1 MNILVSAC
9 LLGVNCRYDGKSSQ
23 NSELFE
29 KLKEHNI
36 IPICPEQLGGLATPR
51 PPAEILGDDVITKDG
66 REVTEEFSAGAVEAL
81 KMAKLFDM
89 SFAILKAR
97 SPSCGSGQ
105 VYDGSFNGVLVDG
118 DGLTAKLFKENG
130 IEVYNEENYLNL
142 LK

>member
-51 PPAEILGDDVITKDG
+51 PPAENLGDDVITKDG
-66 REVTEEFSAGAVEAL
+66 REVTEEFSAGAMEAL
-81 KMAKLFDM
+81 KITRLSGAT
-89 SFAILKAR
+89 SAILKAR
-97 SPSCGSGQ
+97 SPSCGSGKI
-105 VYDGSFNGVLVDG
+105 YDGSFSGVLIDG
-118 DGLTAKLFKENG
+118 DGLTAKLLKANG
-130 IEVYNEENYLNL
+130 IEVYNEENYHNL